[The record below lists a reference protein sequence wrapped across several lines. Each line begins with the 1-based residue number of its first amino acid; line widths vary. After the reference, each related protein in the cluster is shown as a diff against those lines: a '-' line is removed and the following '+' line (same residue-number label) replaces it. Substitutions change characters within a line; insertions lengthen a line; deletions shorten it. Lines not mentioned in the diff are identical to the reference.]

1 MRFLSV
7 LMEEHRG
14 FSVMLDVLDAIAG
27 RLERGAG
34 VPMPM
39 LVDVVDFFENFTDR
53 HHDREEE
60 MLFPF
65 LARHGIGPDQTVVS
79 ALMFQHE
86 AGRMYGT
93 KLRVELE
100 RMKQGDPSAAAA
112 LAADARGYTELIR
125 EHIRIEDE
133 YFYKLADQV
142 LTEAEHAAIVEQFS
156 GSPDNRAAHADRERY
171 LQMIDVYPGV
181 VAGWAPSR

>member
-1 MRFLSV
+1 MRFLNV
-7 LMEEHRG
+7 LMDEHRG

-27 RLERGAG
+27 RLERGAR

-39 LVDVVDFFENFTDR
+39 LLDVLDFFENFTDR

-60 MLFPF
+60 ILFPL
-65 LARHGIGPDQTVVS
+65 LAKHGIGPDQSVVS

-86 AGRMYGT
+86 AGRVYGT
-93 KLRVELE
+93 KMRGELK
-100 RMKQGDPSAAAA
+100 RMKRGDPAAANA

-133 YFYKLADQV
+133 YFYKLADSV
-142 LTEAEHAAIVEQFS
+142 LTESEHDAIVAHFS
-156 GSPDNRAAHADRERY
+156 ESPDNREQHPDRERY
-171 LQMIDVYPGV
+171 LKMIDVYPGV
-181 VAGWAPSR
+181 VAGWGASR